1 MGEILKQQNRLL
13 VDFGNPLVKLFLP
26 ILLQDH
32 TTGKNI
38 IWATEPPEN
47 LTGMYSADDEI
58 TIEKIFEVD
67 IKPRCLK
74 RITDQKKRTH
84 NKAEVFTPTW
94 LCNKMN
100 NNIDNEWFKK
110 ENVFN
115 TETNKSWITNKEKIR
130 FTKKSGS
137 WQDYVISTRLEV
149 TCGEAPFLVSRYDTS
164 SGEEI
169 SIEDRIGFIDRKI
182 RIFNENVKEHAEW
195 YIWVMRAFKS
205 VYGFEFQGDNLL
217 LARTN
222 LFLTFV
228 EYYVNRFGKEPDKIL
243 CENIAKIIST
253 NVFQM
258 DGLKYC
264 IPNHPEI
271 PCKLYDWNAEEW
283 LYFKDMIKE

>member
-110 ENVFN
+110 ENVLIQRQINHGLLTKRRFVLL
-115 TETNKSWITNKEKIR
+115 KRVVLGKI
-130 FTKKSGS
+130 
-137 WQDYVISTRLEV
+137 
-149 TCGEAPFLVSRYDTS
+149 
-164 SGEEI
+164 
-169 SIEDRIGFIDRKI
+169 
-182 RIFNENVKEHAEW
+182 
-195 YIWVMRAFKS
+195 M
-205 VYGFEFQGDNLL
+205 
-217 LARTN
+217 
-222 LFLTFV
+222 
-228 EYYVNRFGKEPDKIL
+228 
-243 CENIAKIIST
+243 
-253 NVFQM
+253 
-258 DGLKYC
+258 
-264 IPNHPEI
+264 
-271 PCKLYDWNAEEW
+271 
-283 LYFKDMIKE
+283 

>member
-1 MGEILKQQNRLL
+1 ML

-100 NNIDNEWFKK
+100 NNIDNVFLTKQEKLEFAEKLGITDRHGRK
-110 ENVFN
+110 CNGIYSINGYLNDCYQNRYEIVVIPNYYLKDENG
-115 TETNKSWITNKEKIR
+115 KR
-130 FTKKSGS
+130 
-137 WQDYVISTRLEV
+137 
-149 TCGEAPFLVSRYDTS
+149 
-164 SGEEI
+164 
-169 SIEDRIGFIDRKI
+169 
-182 RIFNENVKEHAEW
+182 
-195 YIWVMRAFKS
+195 VMRYKNVWKLCYHYNEMEES
-205 VYGFEFQGDNLL
+205 MIGTDDD
-217 LARTN
+217 
-222 LFLTFV
+222 LF
-228 EYYVNRFGKEPDKIL
+228 
-243 CENIAKIIST
+243 
-253 NVFQM
+253 
-258 DGLKYC
+258 
-264 IPNHPEI
+264 
-271 PCKLYDWNAEEW
+271 
-283 LYFKDMIKE
+283 